1 KVDRLIPLYAIG
13 VFTSFT
19 LSQSGMARHHL
30 THKEPGWRLGLVING
45 TGAVLCLVVDVII
58 AITKFTHG
66 AWVIVALVPIM
77 VAALVRLNRQYE
89 NEEEELEEGAPKAAE
104 ARILRRHVVIVML
117 DRLDMAAA
125 RAIQYARA
133 RTRSP
138 KCCRRC
144 PTATSPSSP
153 TT

>member
-66 AWVIVALVPIM
+66 AWVIVVLVPLM
-77 VAALVRLNRQYE
+77 VAVLVRLNRQYE
-89 NEEEELEEGAPKAAE
+89 SEAKELEHDAPTAVE
-104 ARILRRHVVIVML
+104 APILRRHVVMVFIDDLNV
-117 DRLDMAAA
+117 AAA
-125 RAIQYARA
+125 RAIQYAR
-133 RTRSP
+133 
-138 KCCRRC
+138 
-144 PTATSPSSP
+144 
-153 TT
+153 